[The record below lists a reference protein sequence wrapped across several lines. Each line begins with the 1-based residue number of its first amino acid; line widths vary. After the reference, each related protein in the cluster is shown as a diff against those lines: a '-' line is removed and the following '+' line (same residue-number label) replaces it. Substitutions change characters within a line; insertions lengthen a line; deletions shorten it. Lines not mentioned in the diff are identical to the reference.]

1 MCISWYWSVVVSL
14 FDLEVDWLIVGISLK
29 QVDSPIN
36 RGDAAEF
43 SLEIICLLVDTR
55 VICAIMCYVFI

>member
-1 MCISWYWSVVVSL
+1 MIL
-14 FDLEVDWLIVGISLK
+14 FDWFIESDWVDYLLNSMGI

-43 SLEIICLLVDTR
+43 SLEIIYVLLVKG
-55 VICAIMCYVFI
+55 Y